1 MNSSNCFQKIEIYIV
16 DWIIILIILC
26 HIYTI
31 GLIFPDQTF
40 QIKVLK
46 SNGTSLHKIVLY
58 QTKIQRCVC
67 MRIKILDYNNARR
80 QLSCALHLRVFSF
93 WSFPLKQL
101 NLIPM
106 IRKLSYQYVRGL
118 SSTYIMCSG
127 VYTRNITITL
137 ESHFSKYLM
146 INISGLLKYIN

>member
-1 MNSSNCFQKIEIYIV
+1 
-16 DWIIILIILC
+16 
-26 HIYTI
+26 
-31 GLIFPDQTF
+31 
-40 QIKVLK
+40 
-46 SNGTSLHKIVLY
+46 
-58 QTKIQRCVC
+58 

-118 SSTYIMCSG
+118 SSTCIMCSG

-146 INISGLLKYIN
+146 INISGNTDLINYIIFYQIYTHRIWLILSHGWCWKRCVSIPTKPIPLLRLRYVKVYTHTHKIK